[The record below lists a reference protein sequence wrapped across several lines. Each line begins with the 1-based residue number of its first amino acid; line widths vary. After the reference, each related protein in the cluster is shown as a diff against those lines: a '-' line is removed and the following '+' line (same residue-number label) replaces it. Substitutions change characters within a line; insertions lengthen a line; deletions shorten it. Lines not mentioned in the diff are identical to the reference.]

1 MLFRVRGGRC
11 QVHIHVALIHERR
24 SRIDER
30 RVRRE
35 GVGAI
40 VLPELHRLIVID
52 LVQGFKPE
60 VTHRE
65 GLLHDRRVDGSV
77 LDSVQRIGIHVPR
90 HHLAAG
96 VAGALDGVG
105 HHLARNR
112 IQADKGI
119 DLLCA
124 GQSQQLLGAVEC
136 SAGVTL
142 DVDHVDDADAGP
154 GGKDVLETLQTS
166 RRRDTPV
173 LTTKGVQKIRQDAL
187 REIFS
192 SLKKTP
198 MGSHET
204 PHTGAGVERLSE
216 TKKWIFGDMPT
227 NIDLTSTMTN
237 AFKRDGIENFNLIE
251 DDLEVY
257 DTENLSTCATVL
269 MLDISHSMILYGE
282 DRITPAKQVGLA
294 LSELIMTKFP
304 RDYIALV
311 VFGDDAKLM
320 SINELPFLNV
330 GPYHTNTRAGLQL
343 ARNLLRRCGNV
354 NKQIFMI
361 TDGKPS
367 AMFDDAGR
375 LYKNSFGL
383 DPRIVNKTLD
393 EAVACR
399 REKITISTFMV
410 ARDPYLINFVEEL
423 TKANHGRAYYSSI
436 NNLGQ
441 FIFVDYIRN
450 RRKRFSS

>member
-1 MLFRVRGGRC
+1 MRFLYTKWTPTSQTDEQRLQSLMQLFS
-11 QVHIHVALIHERR
+11 HL
-24 SRIDER
+24 
-30 RVRRE
+30 
-35 GVGAI
+35 
-40 VLPELHRLIVID
+40 
-52 LVQGFKPE
+52 LVQTSGDVEEAMEWLKQLAEEYGIFDENLSMEDLIEKLKEMGIIEE
-60 VTHRE
+60 V
-65 GLLHDRRVDGSV
+65 
-77 LDSVQRIGIHVPR
+77 
-90 HHLAAG
+90 
-96 VAGALDGVG
+96 
-105 HHLARNR
+105 NN
-112 IQADKGI
+112 
-119 DLLCA
+119 
-124 GQSQQLLGAVEC
+124 
-136 SAGVTL
+136 
-142 DVDHVDDADAGP
+142 
-154 GGKDVLETLQTS
+154 
-166 RRRDTPV
+166 TPV

-187 REIFS
+187 KEIFS

-198 MGSHET
+198 MGTHET

-216 TKKWIFGDMPT
+216 TKKWVFGDMPT

-237 AFKRDGIENFNLIE
+237 AFKRDGIENFNLTE

-257 DTENLSTCATVL
+257 DTENLSSCATVL

-311 VFGDDAKLM
+311 VFGDDAKLV

-423 TKANHGRAYYSSI
+423 TKANHGRAYYSSL

>member
-1 MLFRVRGGRC
+1 MRFLYTKWT
-11 QVHIHVALIHERR
+11 
-24 SRIDER
+24 
-30 RVRRE
+30 
-35 GVGAI
+35 
-40 VLPELHRLIVID
+40 P
-52 LVQGFKPE
+52 
-60 VTHRE
+60 
-65 GLLHDRRVDGSV
+65 
-77 LDSVQRIGIHVPR
+77 
-90 HHLAAG
+90 
-96 VAGALDGVG
+96 
-105 HHLARNR
+105 
-112 IQADKGI
+112 
-119 DLLCA
+119 
-124 GQSQQLLGAVEC
+124 QSQTDEQRLQSLMQLFSHL
-136 SAGVTL
+136 L
-142 DVDHVDDADAGP
+142 I
-154 GGKDVLETLQTS
+154 QTS
-166 RRRDTPV
+166 GDVEEAMEWLKQLAEEYGIFDENLSLEDLIAKLKEMGIIEEVDNTPV

-187 REIFS
+187 KEIFS

-204 PHTGAGVERLSE
+204 PHTGAGVERMSE
-216 TKKWIFGDMPT
+216 TRKWVFGDMPT

-237 AFKRDGIENFNLIE
+237 AFKRDGIENFNLTE

-311 VFGDDAKLM
+311 VFGDDAKLV

-383 DPRIVNKTLD
+383 DPKIVNKTLD

-423 TKANHGRAYYSSI
+423 TKANHGRAYYSSL

>member
-1 MLFRVRGGRC
+1 MQLFSN
-11 QVHIHVALIHERR
+11 L
-24 SRIDER
+24 
-30 RVRRE
+30 
-35 GVGAI
+35 
-40 VLPELHRLIVID
+40 
-52 LVQGFKPE
+52 LVQTSGDVEEAMEWLRQLAEEYGIFDENLSMEDLIEKLKEMGIIEE
-60 VTHRE
+60 V
-65 GLLHDRRVDGSV
+65 
-77 LDSVQRIGIHVPR
+77 
-90 HHLAAG
+90 
-96 VAGALDGVG
+96 
-105 HHLARNR
+105 NN
-112 IQADKGI
+112 
-119 DLLCA
+119 
-124 GQSQQLLGAVEC
+124 
-136 SAGVTL
+136 
-142 DVDHVDDADAGP
+142 
-154 GGKDVLETLQTS
+154 
-166 RRRDTPV
+166 TPV

-198 MGSHET
+198 MGTHET

-216 TKKWIFGDMPT
+216 TKKWMFGDMPT

-237 AFKRDGIENFNLIE
+237 AFKRAGIDEFDLTE

-257 DTENLSTCATVL
+257 ETENLSSCATVL

-311 VFGDDAKLM
+311 VFGDDAKLV

-367 AMFDDAGR
+367 AMFDDTGR

-410 ARDPYLINFVEEL
+410 ARDPYLINFVEDL
-423 TKANHGRAYYSSI
+423 TKANHGRAYYSSL